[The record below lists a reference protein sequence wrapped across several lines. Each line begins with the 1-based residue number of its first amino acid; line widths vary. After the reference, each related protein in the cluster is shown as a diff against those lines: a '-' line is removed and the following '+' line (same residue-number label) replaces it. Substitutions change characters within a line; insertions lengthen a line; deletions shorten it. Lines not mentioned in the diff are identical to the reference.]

1 MKGFWK
7 RKLPA
12 CLLALAMM
20 VSVVPAAS
28 AASPDL
34 TYDVDEYD
42 DVKLNAYQ
50 FDDLYDDL
58 CGGNL
63 EYIEF
68 SSYDDFDDYGYF
80 EFEDFDGRYDYAEYS
95 DLDEYRFY
103 YDYYYYVDDDNPD
116 LDSLYFVTED
126 DIYSDSLDFD
136 IDLYG
141 SEGWEEATIRI
152 DIEGGSKS
160 SSGDVEI
167 TYQVDPGDEVSLSA
181 RDFEKLFDSESSDY
195 FECLEFYGYDD
206 FDDYGYFEAYDY
218 YGEWD
223 KLTDSYLDDAY
234 FYYDWEDTKDTDEH
248 GLSGMTF
255 YADKYADEDTLEF
268 PFTMYGDDDDRV
280 DGTLYIE
287 IGKGSGTSTK
297 ADLVYEVDPNDDV
310 VLDAEDF
317 YDFFTEVRN
326 RRIRLAQHY
335 TLLVE
340 EWFGLLT
347 YLEGLD
353 KKRKASLM
361 AKVAEILAV
370 GRGLN
375 FGIWLCVQRA
385 DASLFSGGSRE
396 QFQCVLSFGR
406 CSREQFSMLGFAGE
420 MEENPTGSYGAGQ
433 ALALI
438 DGQADV
444 QEILVPWITNREAM
458 CREIR
463 TRLDRQPDLRAL
475 TRAIAEGKGPGL

>member
-1 MKGFWK
+1 MILGYRREDYYDFGIRNPVKVI
-7 RKLPA
+7 
-12 CLLALAMM
+12 LAKKTPNILAAGKSGSGKSQTMQWYAWQ
-20 VSVVPAAS
+20 VVWNKESLVYLADYKAGE
-28 AASPDL
+28 
-34 TYDVDEYD
+34 EY
-42 DVKLNAYQ
+42 
-50 FDDLYDDL
+50 
-58 CGGNL
+58 
-63 EYIEF
+63 EP
-68 SSYDDFDDYGYF
+68 
-80 EFEDFDGRYDYAEYS
+80 FDGSPSYAS
-95 DLDEYRFY
+95 G
-103 YDYYYYVDDDNPD
+103 V
-116 LDSLYFVTED
+116 
-126 DIYSDSLDFD
+126 
-136 IDLYG
+136 
-141 SEGWEEATIRI
+141 EAVQII
-152 DIEGGSKS
+152 
-160 SSGDVEI
+160 
-167 TYQVDPGDEVSLSA
+167 
-181 RDFEKLFDSESSDY
+181 
-195 FECLEFYGYDD
+195 
-206 FDDYGYFEAYDY
+206 
-218 YGEWD
+218 
-223 KLTDSYLDDAY
+223 
-234 FYYDWEDTKDTDEH
+234 
-248 GLSGMTF
+248 
-255 YADKYADEDTLEF
+255 
-268 PFTMYGDDDDRV
+268 
-280 DGTLYIE
+280 
-287 IGKGSGTSTK
+287 
-297 ADLVYEVDPNDDV
+297 
-310 VLDAEDF
+310 EDF